1 MAKKNKTKTP
11 KVVNVTPTYTVGT
24 KLILSDE
31 KTMLDKCTIA
41 KIEETGYVLS
51 NGVKVNF
58 DLRRIDGR
66 DGHCFLHDENGENHL
81 QAYFAQMVIL
91 RTLPDI
97 QKKITDMDKMK
108 FTPEEA
114 QAILKVNRLVNKIKS
129 TLDND

>member
-11 KVVNVTPTYTVGT
+11 KVVNVTPTYPVGT

-31 KTMLDKCTIA
+31 KTMLDKCSIV

-58 DLRRIDGR
+58 DLRRIDGNN
-66 DGHCFLHDENGENHL
+66 GHCFLHDETGENHL

-91 RTLPDI
+91 RTLPDLE
-97 QKKITDMDKMK
+97 KKIAAMDKMK

-114 QAILKVNRLVNKIKS
+114 QVILKVNRLVNKIKLA
-129 TLDND
+129 LDND